1 MHCIYTI
8 CTVLIVFNTFYGK
21 CIVVTLFV
29 LFFFVFL
36 VLTSK
41 VSEGAVNRFCNS
53 RENTLLILEC
63 NEATYQWVDVQNVK
77 PYTCNNGH
85 GPCTTQ
91 QTDSIASALRNGKC
105 KDKSKC
111 LYTIGDLQSEAGV
124 GDCDFEVTSTCIQG
138 ERTTKRTVN
147 TTPEGGTG
155 RISAAASS
163 NSYLCLTKSLNV
175 LMDLCK

>member
-1 MHCIYTI
+1 MYSIHII
-8 CTVLIVFNTFYGK
+8 CIVFLCF
-21 CIVVTLFV
+21 
-29 LFFFVFL
+29 FL
-36 VLTSK
+36 VLSSR

-77 PYTCNNGH
+77 PYTCNNGY

-91 QTDSIASALRNGKC
+91 QTDNIASALRNGKC

-138 ERTTKRTVN
+138 ERTTKRSVN

-155 RISAAASS
+155 RSSAAKTL
-163 NSYLCLTKSLNV
+163 NSILCLAKSLYV

>member
-1 MHCIYTI
+1 MDSIHII
-8 CTVLIVFNTFYGK
+8 CIVFLCF
-21 CIVVTLFV
+21 L
-29 LFFFVFL
+29 VFL
-36 VLTSK
+36 SR

-147 TTPEGGTG
+147 TTPEGGTS
-155 RISAAASS
+155 RRSAAASS